1 VDLAIQYDMFHD
13 IAGYEDL
20 TDAIIGCGMRVHD
33 AFGPG
38 LLESVYKPCLL
49 IELQTAGYR
58 VDTTRRIPLVYR
70 GHDIG
75 ATFCP
80 DIIVEDVVV
89 VELKAVEALAP
100 VHKTQVITY
109 LKLTG
114 LPVGL
119 LMNFN
124 VDVMKSG
131 VRRVVRP
138 DLYLGPKKQ

>member
-1 VDLAIQYDMFHD
+1 MFHD
-13 IAGYEDL
+13 IAGHEDL
-20 TDAIIGCGMRVHD
+20 TEGIIGCGVRVHQ

-38 LLESVYKPCLL
+38 LLEAVYRSCMI
-49 IELQTAGYR
+49 IELQASGFS
-58 VDTTRRIPLVYR
+58 VDANRRIPLTYR
-70 GHDIG
+70 GHDLE

-80 DIIVEDVVV
+80 DIIVNDIVV
-89 VELKAVEALAP
+89 VELKAVERLAP

-124 VDVMKSG
+124 VDVLKAGIPSSLPP
-131 VRRVVRP
+131 V
-138 DLYLGPKKQ
+138 